1 MIGIVAGVILAQIS
15 NAIVPADKSG
25 ELIRKLGPGVIAII
39 GGYSAEAVQLIL
51 QRLADIIT
59 AMVRGDSSAEVKAKL
74 SAEHTAQRS
83 DARNKLVTALTAH
96 ATNDAAALNQ
106 ALTDL
111 DNTLRRT
118 N

>member
-1 MIGIVAGVILAQIS
+1 MIGIVAGVILAQLS
-15 NAIVPADKSG
+15 NAIVPVDKSG
-25 ELIRKLGPGVIAII
+25 DLFRKLGPGVIAII

-74 SAEHTAQRS
+74 AAEHSAQLS
-83 DARNKLVTALTAH
+83 DARNKLVSIRTAH
-96 ATNDAAALNQ
+96 AVNDPAAMNQ
-106 ALTDL
+106 ALNDL
-111 DNTLRRT
+111 DSTLKRT